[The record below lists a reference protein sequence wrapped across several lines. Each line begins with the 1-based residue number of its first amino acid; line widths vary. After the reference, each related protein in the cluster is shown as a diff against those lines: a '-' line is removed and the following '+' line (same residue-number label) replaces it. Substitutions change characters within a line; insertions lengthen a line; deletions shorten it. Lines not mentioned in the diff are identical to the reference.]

1 MKYVF
6 SCPIL
11 ATSNDFLEKGN
22 LVYSHRDILSE
33 VDSWHGWNSPGLRE
47 LKVRGIAITEGWTL
61 DMRHVVLPLM
71 STIFLVVVVVA
82 KSIFGWSTAWT
93 VGAFF
98 VALVTLLW
106 MWATYMAG

>member
-1 MKYVF
+1 
-6 SCPIL
+6 
-11 ATSNDFLEKGN
+11 
-22 LVYSHRDILSE
+22 
-33 VDSWHGWNSPGLRE
+33 
-47 LKVRGIAITEGWTL
+47 
-61 DMRHVVLPLM
+61 MRHVVLPLM

-82 KSIFGWSTAWT
+82 KFIFGWSTAWT